1 MHCRSGFSRDHKL
14 PLVLNFVASQA
25 VWFLSLYGAG
35 TGRPWLGGVALLVF
49 ATAQL
54 RLSQLPRKELLLAL
68 LAAACGLVLDTGYVR
83 AGLISYAQPVPSPA
97 VAPYWIVLM
106 WANFGLTLDSCLRWL
121 QRRLLLA
128 AVCGAVGGPLAY
140 EAGVRL
146 GAATVTASPALVYGV
161 LAVAWGSAVPLLLAV
176 AARLSRHPGN
186 RPGPVSG

>member
-1 MHCRSGFSRDHKL
+1 MAL
-14 PLVLNFVASQA
+14 ILNFVASQI
-25 VWFLSLYGAG
+25 VWFLSLHGAG

-49 ATAQL
+49 LAAQL
-54 RLSQLPRKELLLAL
+54 GLSQAPRKELLLAL

-83 AGLISYAQPVPSPA
+83 AGLISYAEPVPWRG

-121 QRRLLLA
+121 QHRLLLA

-146 GAATVTASPALVYGV
+146 GAATVTAAPPLVYGV
-161 LAVAWGSAVPLLLAV
+161 LAVAWGIAVPLLLAV
-176 AARLSRHPGN
+176 SARLPPHPGQEA
-186 RPGPVSG
+186 GSVSG